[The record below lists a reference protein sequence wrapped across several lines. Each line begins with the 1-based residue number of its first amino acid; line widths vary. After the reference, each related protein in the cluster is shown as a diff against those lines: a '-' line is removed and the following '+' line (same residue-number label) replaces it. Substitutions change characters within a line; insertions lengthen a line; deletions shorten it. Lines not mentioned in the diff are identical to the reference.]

1 MQAPWACVMPTTM
14 TGANMTVPLD
24 AIFTNTLVI
33 TVSSVVVIGSLA
45 MAVAAVVVMLALR
58 MDK

>member
-1 MQAPWACVMPTTM
+1 M
-14 TGANMTVPLD
+14 GAANMMTVPLD

-45 MAVAAVVVMLALR
+45 MAIAAVVVMLALR
-58 MDK
+58 MDR

>member
-1 MQAPWACVMPTTM
+1 M
-14 TGANMTVPLD
+14 MTVPLD
-24 AIFTNTLVI
+24 AIFTNTLLI

-45 MAVAAVVVMLALR
+45 MAITAVVVMLALR

>member
-1 MQAPWACVMPTTM
+1 M
-14 TGANMTVPLD
+14 MTVPLD

-58 MDK
+58 MDR

>member
-1 MQAPWACVMPTTM
+1 
-14 TGANMTVPLD
+14 MTVPLD

-45 MAVAAVVVMLALR
+45 MAIAAVVVMLALR
-58 MDK
+58 MDR

>member
-1 MQAPWACVMPTTM
+1 
-14 TGANMTVPLD
+14 MTVPLD

>member
-1 MQAPWACVMPTTM
+1 M
-14 TGANMTVPLD
+14 MTVPLD

-45 MAVAAVVVMLALR
+45 MAIAAVVVMLALR
-58 MDK
+58 MDR

>member
-1 MQAPWACVMPTTM
+1 MQGV
-14 TGANMTVPLD
+14 NMTVPLD

-58 MDK
+58 MDR